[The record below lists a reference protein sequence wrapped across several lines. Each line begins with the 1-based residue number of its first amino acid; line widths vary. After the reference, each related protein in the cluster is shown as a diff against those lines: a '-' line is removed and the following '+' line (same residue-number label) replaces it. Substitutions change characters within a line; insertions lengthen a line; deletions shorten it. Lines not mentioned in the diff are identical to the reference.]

1 MSEKRNYWFPAKRY
15 GWGWGMPCAWQ
26 GWVAFAL
33 FWVLLLIGAVK
44 ILPAHG
50 PQAFVVYSLGL
61 TVLLVLVC
69 WVKGEPPGSGRWE

>member
-1 MSEKRNYWFPAKRY
+1 MSEKKNYWFPAKRY

-26 GWVAFAL
+26 GWLAFAA

-44 ILPAHG
+44 ILPTHG
-50 PQAFVVYSLGL
+50 PQAFVAYSLGL

-69 WVKGEPPGSGRWE
+69 RMKGEPPGSGGR